1 MSRFIDI
8 TGHRFGRLIVIQSA
22 NIDARRN
29 KLWLCRCDC
38 GNEKIIGGTNLQWG
52 RIESCGC
59 LRIERVIQAA
69 RTHGASK
76 TPEHDAWISMLQ
88 RCNNP
93 KNPAFKHY
101 GGRRNRSMRTLA
113 SI

>member
-52 RIESCGC
+52 RI
-59 LRIERVIQAA
+59 
-69 RTHGASK
+69 
-76 TPEHDAWISMLQ
+76 
-88 RCNNP
+88 
-93 KNPAFKHY
+93 
-101 GGRRNRSMRTLA
+101 
-113 SI
+113 